1 MYKLPLNAYLEINNS
16 QECSYNGWTERK
28 LTYRFNTYT
37 QVKKYPT
44 HMISIQRKTNLHTA
58 DSELTGG
65 VNTTARPARPDIP
78 SNERATRYFI
88 IVFFF

>member
-1 MYKLPLNAYLEINNS
+1 
-16 QECSYNGWTERK
+16 
-28 LTYRFNTYT
+28 
-37 QVKKYPT
+37 
-44 HMISIQRKTNLHTA
+44 MISIQRKTNLHTA

-88 IVFFF
+88 IVFFFKFKSPLIYKVFRKL

>member
-1 MYKLPLNAYLEINNS
+1 
-16 QECSYNGWTERK
+16 
-28 LTYRFNTYT
+28 
-37 QVKKYPT
+37 
-44 HMISIQRKTNLHTA
+44 MISIQRKTNLHTA

-88 IVFFF
+88 IVFFFKF